1 MEIVEIKCPNCQGNI
16 HITAGR
22 KETYC
27 EFCGSHL
34 FLDDGNRVITNI
46 NVSRDETKL
55 KKLEIINERIKK
67 MEEQQKYKK
76 IDWIAIESTVISF
89 LLIFILT
96 SLFGKGDNTSPVVQA
111 IVAVLAFICV
121 FSLGV
126 CVFRYFYRHR
136 HDVNYRIRQ

>member
-34 FLDDGNRVITNI
+34 FFDDGNRVVTNV
-46 NVSRDETKL
+46 NVSRDETEL
-55 KKLEIINERIKK
+55 KKLDMIDERINK

-76 IDWIAIESTVISF
+76 IDWISIASTVISF
-89 LLIFILT
+89 ILT
-96 SLFGKGDNTSPVVQA
+96 FIVSSLFGKGGGTSPVAQA
-111 IVAVLAFICV
+111 IVAISAFVCII
-121 FSLGV
+121 SLGV
-126 CVFRYFYRHR
+126 CVFRYFYRHKY
-136 HDVNYRIRQ
+136 DVNYRIK

>member
-34 FLDDGNRVITNI
+34 VLDDGNRVITNI
-46 NVSRDETKL
+46 NVSRDETEL

-121 FSLGV
+121 VSLGV

>member
-22 KETYC
+22 RETYC

-34 FLDDGNRVITNI
+34 FLDYGNRVITNI
-46 NVSRDETKL
+46 NVSRDETEL

-76 IDWIAIESTVISF
+76 IDWIAIASTVISF
-89 LLIFILT
+89 LLTFILT

-111 IVAVLAFICV
+111 IVAVLVFICV
-121 FSLGV
+121 VSLGV
-126 CVFRYFYRHR
+126 CAFRYYHR
-136 HDVNYRIRQ
+136 HKYDVNYKIK

>member
-46 NVSRDETKL
+46 NVSRDEAEL

-76 IDWIAIESTVISF
+76 IDWIAIASTVISF

-111 IVAVLAFICV
+111 IVAALAFICV
-121 FSLGV
+121 VSLGV

-136 HDVNYRIRQ
+136 HDANYRIRQ